1 MGRYKPV
8 GRYIIIMSLSLIIY
22 SSPNNSGSIKLAS
35 SSYNSIIKMANMT
48 IIVNISYKC
57 EENSTHSYNFLNPC
71 HSAPSLLIECFYS
84 KIYMYVCVYEQKFQI
99 IKAGVFEI
107 IIVASLSQGGRE
119 KTVTVMLWGKWLDF
133 IRENRTEQPE
143 GRFHSVRV
151 FFIFL
156 FSLLILLLIIVQYNI
171 PFT

>member
-8 GRYIIIMSLSLIIY
+8 GRYIIIMSQSLIIY

-48 IIVNISYKC
+48 IIMNISYKC
-57 EENSTHSYNFLNPC
+57 EEDSTHSYNFLNPC

-84 KIYMYVCVYEQKFQI
+84 KIYMYVCVSEQKLQI

-107 IIVASLSQGGRE
+107 IIVASLSLRGNWE
-119 KTVTVMLWGKWLDF
+119 DSDSYVMGEM
-133 IRENRTEQPE
+133 I
-143 GRFHSVRV
+143 GFHQRK
-151 FFIFL
+151 
-156 FSLLILLLIIVQYNI
+156 
-171 PFT
+171 

>member
-48 IIVNISYKC
+48 IIMNISHKC
-57 EENSTHSYNFLNPC
+57 EEDSTHSYNFLNPC
-71 HSAPSLLIECFYS
+71 HSVPSLLIECFYS
-84 KIYMYVCVYEQKFQI
+84 KIYMYVCVSEQKFHI

-107 IIVASLSQGGRE
+107 IIVASLSQGGTE

-151 FFIFL
+151 FFILLFL
-156 FSLLILLLIIVQYNI
+156 SLS
-171 PFT
+171 